1 MPFEL
6 ISAMVEDGMGTW
18 LRADPVGRLLWA
30 QPARRRAAAAS
41 ARRRAEFMEDPCACE
56 PCGPFLSQLLRAEYG
71 ESGTERAPMSFRAL
85 LKSLTIRPSSR
96 NDGPGWARLRINDLL
111 TPIRC

>member
-30 QPARRRAAAAS
+30 QPARRRGAAAS
-41 ARRRAEFMEDPCACE
+41 ARRRAEFMEDPRAAGLAVRSCADLSE
-56 PCGPFLSQLLRAEYG
+56 PNTAEPRPLPG
-71 ESGTERAPMSFRAL
+71 ATTLVAC
-85 LKSLTIRPSSR
+85 KSAQTAHE
-96 NDGPGWARLRINDLL
+96 GHKGKRIV
-111 TPIRC
+111 